1 MNDANALLL
10 KTRKNATSA
19 FGPKQWAIVLEA
31 LGFTVHITKERNS
44 VVAFEATKGQGT
56 TVTVKKDPRYR
67 TIVFYNI
74 TRDLKAA
81 GYDLVEMSSA
91 ALGLD
96 TPEKEKE
103 LKELYVR
110 DLTNTGTCPVC
121 EGNFKRNGTGLVHHG
136 YTRPGT
142 GFIHGDCF
150 AVGYLPWELSPQGAQ
165 DYVAQA
171 LKPHLDDS
179 KTYLNDL
186 KNGEVKKLFKTVSKY
201 INGMCEKQTVSVT
214 REENEFEFEQLL
226 RSAIYNAERE
236 VRWGEET
243 LARFETRIANWKPDE
258 LPEVKHAGKFR
269 VA

>member
-1 MNDANALLL
+1 MNDAKKLLL

-44 VVAFEATKGQGT
+44 VVAFEATKGQGA

-67 TIVFYNI
+67 AITFYSLVS
-74 TRDLKAA
+74 DLKAA

-121 EGNFKRNGTGLVHHG
+121 SGNFKRNSPGLVHHG

-150 AVGYLPWELSPQGAQ
+150 GVGYLPWELSPQGAQ
-165 DYVAQA
+165 DYVAQV
-171 LKPHLDDS
+171 LKPHLES
-179 KTYLNDL
+179 SRTYLNSL
-186 KNGEVKKLFKTVSKY
+186 KTGAVVVLFKTVSKY
-201 INGMCEKQTVSVT
+201 INGMHENQKVAVT
-214 REENEFEFEQLL
+214 REENEYEYEQLL
-226 RSAIYNAERE
+226 RSAIYNTERE

-243 LARFETRIANWKPDE
+243 VARFETSIANWKSDE